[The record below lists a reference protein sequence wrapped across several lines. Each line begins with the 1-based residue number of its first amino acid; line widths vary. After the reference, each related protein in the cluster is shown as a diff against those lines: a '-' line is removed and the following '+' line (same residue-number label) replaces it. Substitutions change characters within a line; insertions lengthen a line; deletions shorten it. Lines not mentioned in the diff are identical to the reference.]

1 MTLPLQSKTVEGPRC
16 SNRRKRNAI
25 HAKPRLSVPTLLED
39 SYSFTIYA
47 LPVESLPIPE
57 PVAGQSFPR
66 VMDNLLKETAL
77 AAVEYRGTA
86 SPLATTSPMPPT
98 AAPPCPAEGAQP
110 DGCLSAE

>member
-1 MTLPLQSKTVEGPRC
+1 M
-16 SNRRKRNAI
+16 
-25 HAKPRLSVPTLLED
+25 LED